1 MAGLYEC
8 ETRRVFAVLITG
20 AAGVGKT
27 TYLTALTDVLAD
39 DGIAH
44 AVIDADDVSWAYPY
58 PDLAARAEYI
68 RRAWEAHRER
78 GHELLLLGEVVESPE
93 HLGDLLDAIGADDH
107 LLVRLTA
114 PYMLLR
120 QRILAREPVEWSG
133 TEYLLEETRRWA
145 AGIDA
150 LEGVHV
156 TIDTVRTGPLE
167 AAARIRAERPA
178 ELGGGGGP
186 APGAPKPGGGG
197 GGHPPP

>member
-8 ETRRVFAVLITG
+8 ETRRVFAVLLTG

-44 AVIDADDVSWAYPY
+44 AAIDADDVSWAYPY
-58 PDLAARAEYI
+58 PDLEVRAEYI
-68 RRAWEAHRER
+68 RRSWEAYRDR
-78 GHELLLLGEVVESPE
+78 GHELLLLAEVVESAE
-93 HLGDLLDAIGADDH
+93 HRAQLLDAVGTDDH

-133 TEYLLEETRRWA
+133 
-145 AGIDA
+145 
-150 LEGVHV
+150 
-156 TIDTVRTGPLE
+156 
-167 AAARIRAERPA
+167 
-178 ELGGGGGP
+178 
-186 APGAPKPGGGG
+186 
-197 GGHPPP
+197 

>member
-8 ETRRVFAVLITG
+8 ETPRVFAVLLTG

-39 DGIAH
+39 DEIAH
-44 AVIDADDVSWAYPY
+44 AAIDADEVSWAFPY
-58 PDLAARAEYI
+58 PDLSARTEYV
-68 RRAWEAHRER
+68 RSAWDAHRGQ
-78 GHELLLLGEVVESPE
+78 GHDLVLLSEVVESAD
-93 HLGDLLDAIGADDH
+93 HLAQLLDAVGADDH

-133 TEYLLEETRRWA
+133 TEHLLEETRGWA
-145 AGIDA
+145 EQVDA
-150 LEGVHV
+150 LEGVDL

-167 AAARIRAERPA
+167 AAARIRAERPDK
-178 ELGGGGGP
+178 LGG
-186 APGAPKPGGGG
+186 
-197 GGHPPP
+197 

>member
-8 ETRRVFAVLITG
+8 ETPRVFAVVITG

-39 DGIAH
+39 DQIAH
-44 AVIDADDVSWAYPY
+44 AAIEADDVSWAFPY
-58 PDLAARAEYI
+58 PDLEARVRYI
-68 RRAWEAHRER
+68 GRAWDAHRAA
-78 GHELLLLGEVVESPE
+78 GHEVLLLGEVVESGE
-93 HLGDLLDAIGADDH
+93 HLAGLLEAVGADDH

-133 TEYLLEETRRWA
+133 TQYLLEETRRWA
-145 AGIDA
+145 QAIDE
-150 LEGVHV
+150 LEDAHL

-178 ELGGGGGP
+178 ELAG
-186 APGAPKPGGGG
+186 
-197 GGHPPP
+197 

>member
-8 ETRRVFAVLITG
+8 ETPRVFVVVITG

-27 TYLTALTDVLAD
+27 AYLTALTDVLAD
-39 DGIAH
+39 DGVAH
-44 AVIDADDVSWAYPY
+44 AAIDADDVSWAYPY
-58 PDLAARAEYI
+58 PDLEARVRYI
-68 RRAWEAHRER
+68 RRAWHAYRDQ

-93 HLGDLLDAIGADDH
+93 HLAELLDAVEAEDH

-133 TEYLLEETRRWA
+133 TQHLLDEARRWA
-145 AGIDA
+145 DVIDA
-150 LEGVHV
+150 LDGAHL

-167 AAARIRAERPA
+167 AAARIRAERPG
-178 ELGGGGGP
+178 ELGG
-186 APGAPKPGGGG
+186 
-197 GGHPPP
+197 

>member
-1 MAGLYEC
+1 
-8 ETRRVFAVLITG
+8 VFAVVVTG

-58 PDLAARAEYI
+58 PVLQARVGYI
-68 RRAWEAHRER
+68 GRAWAAYREQ
-78 GHELLLLGEVVESPE
+78 GHELLLLGEVVESAE
-93 HLGDLLDAIGADDH
+93 HLAELLDAVGADDH

-133 TEYLLEETRRWA
+133 TEHLLEETRRWA
-145 AGIDA
+145 EVTDTLDGAH
-150 LEGVHV
+150 L

-167 AAARIRAERPA
+167 AAARIRAERPDR
-178 ELGGGGGP
+178 LGG
-186 APGAPKPGGGG
+186 
-197 GGHPPP
+197 

>member
-8 ETRRVFAVLITG
+8 ETARVFAVLVTG

-39 DGIAH
+39 DGVAH
-44 AVIDADDVSWAYPY
+44 AAIDSDDVSWAYPY
-58 PDLAARAEYI
+58 PDLSARTEYI
-68 RRAWEAHRER
+68 RRAWDAHRDR
-78 GHELLLLGEVVESPE
+78 GHELLLLSEVVESAE
-93 HLGDLLDAIGADDH
+93 HLGELLDALRVDDH

-133 TEYLLEETRRWA
+133 TQHLLQETRRWA
-145 AGIDA
+145 QGLDE
-150 LEGVHV
+150 LDGVHL

-178 ELGGGGGP
+178 ELGG
-186 APGAPKPGGGG
+186 
-197 GGHPPP
+197 